1 MARVHDVSRNSL
13 PPAAGGSIN
22 GMRVL
27 MAFVLLVIGVAAVVG
42 IAMAFSSG
50 QWQVALLI
58 GLISAAFFS
67 RVGC

>member
-1 MARVHDVSRNSL
+1 
-13 PPAAGGSIN
+13 
-22 GMRVL
+22 